1 MSQIRQIEA
10 HITRAGYK
18 LFKNRHTFRVAETVR
33 AKSMDRRRENG
44 GVRNLVARSG
54 MVAWGLALFTVP
66 VSVGAESP
74 LVDSAFEYQERSTI
88 ENIPLR
94 SIEEDVLADTV
105 IEGGLAAPAAGV
117 PVTPAT
123 DDDFYLD
130 PLALQPRDSRTDLG
144 RSEIPVD
151 IRFSNPKSIPGQT
164 HGNNYSI
171 RPPENR
177 SYDALNINMTER

>member
-1 MSQIRQIEA
+1 
-10 HITRAGYK
+10 
-18 LFKNRHTFRVAETVR
+18 
-33 AKSMDRRRENG
+33 MDRRREIG
-44 GVRNLVARSG
+44 GVRGLAARSG
-54 MVAWGLALFTVP
+54 IVAWGLALFAMP

-74 LVDSAFEYQERSTI
+74 LLDTAFEYEERSTI

-94 SIEEDVLADTV
+94 SIEEDVLANTV

-130 PLALQPRDSRTDLG
+130 PLALPPRDSRTDLG
-144 RSEIPVD
+144 RSEIPVE
-151 IRFSNPKSIPGQT
+151 IRFSNAKSIPGQI
-164 HGNNYSI
+164 HRNNYSI
-171 RPPENR
+171 RPPANR